1 MVRNHSVISVYD
13 TTPYHAYCLSDNGDE
28 DDDVCVWDEGP
39 ELIDLYDSED
49 ERIVAE
55 IHSSIPENERVFRTK
70 ARKNGSPTAIR
81 PETPKKTDRVV
92 TILEKPSK
100 SQETLTDDE
109 LQERK
114 VAHAL
119 STTRTNLT
127 RISQFILKL
136 ECRTGKV
143 TKEGIKQTLDA
154 TVANGSNAAN
164 YYSTYQD
171 ELEAIQHLSESTW
184 QRLYLIDRH
193 WRRQSNLDQDAGRP
207 SSHIE
212 LESEPGVK
220 AFLKGERQ
228 NSHLTSTD
236 PCYYTAYNLV
246 NGRRFED
253 WIAYLKNFCEFK
265 DNPTEETK
273 LVHLAWRFLDRDL
286 RGPRPSDAACIQD
299 YLDYLNN
306 QYESGAF
313 DEAIKNPRKRE
324 QDDDEAWGAIKKFW
338 FTRFQG

>member
-1 MVRNHSVISVYD
+1 M
-13 TTPYHAYCLSDNGDE
+13 
-28 DDDVCVWDEGP
+28 
-39 ELIDLYDSED
+39 YDSED

-55 IHSSIPENERVFRTK
+55 IHRHIPENERVFRTK
-70 ARKNGSPTAIR
+70 VGKDVSPTAKIRPKR
-81 PETPKKTDRVV
+81 PETPKRTDSVV
-92 TILEKPSK
+92 TILERSPKDPD
-100 SQETLTDDE
+100 TLSDDE
-109 LQERK
+109 LQERQI
-114 VAHAL
+114 AHAL

-136 ECRTGKV
+136 ECRAGKI

-154 TVANGSNAAN
+154 TVANVTTNAADN
-164 YYSTYQD
+164 YPTYQD
-171 ELEAIQHLSESTW
+171 ELEEIQHLSESTW

-193 WRRQSNLDQDAGRP
+193 WRRQSNLDKDAGAP
-207 SSHIE
+207 NSHIE

-228 NSHLTSTD
+228 SSHITSQD

-253 WIAYLKNFCEFK
+253 WIAYLKDFCEFK
-265 DNPTEETK
+265 ENPTEETK

-286 RGPRPSDAACIQD
+286 RGPRPGKAARLQD
-299 YLDYLNN
+299 FLDSLND
-306 QYESGAF
+306 QYDNGAF
-313 DEAIKNPRKRE
+313 DEAIKNPRKME
-324 QDDDEAWGAIKKFW
+324 QDDDGAWGAIKKFW